1 MEDVVGTTGGCLED
15 VGGCVED
22 VVGTTG
28 GCMEDVV
35 GTTGGCVQDVIGTT
49 AEGRKADGGVGS
61 SMGDTVGM
69 RVGKCEDDSS
79 ADCGREA
86 ALTLRLVHMTLRAG
100 RQFRQ
105 CFPIFWQEQP
115 LHRPLPLH
123 LQQVPGISNS
133 G

>member
-1 MEDVVGTTGGCLED
+1 MEDVVGTTGGCM
-15 VGGCVED
+15 ED
-22 VVGTTG
+22 VVDTTG
-28 GCMEDVV
+28 GCVEDVV

-69 RVGKCEDDSS
+69 RVGKCEDDSF

-86 ALTLRLVHMTLRAG
+86 ALTLRLVHMPLRAG

-105 CFPIFWQEQP
+105 CLPIFWQEQP